1 MIEALERINRFDAA
15 TIVGRWLS
23 RISTADD
30 AMAMD
35 RRRGGSGMSER
46 SSSLDSR
53 RRGTSEA
60 SEHCDVRTRSTEGS
74 NASEGSPQLGSR
86 QSPSGSRVPFSVAC
100 PRHSLEL
107 SERSLLFGRD
117 RFFSR
122 DARASSHGSLP
133 DASRQVQ
140 RLISS
145 ELKPRSSSSPS
156 EHSCPTESS
165 YCASSLERLSCEES
179 QNGSTEQIV
188 PQPRCQIV
196 LDQCRSCQH
205 CAPRLSL
212 QETEGP
218 KPCKSIQETSHAEL
232 GSMSNPIQISHGSVK
247 EESSKEEMFSIAETG
262 EPDVK
267 SSFPLSSMLPELSSR
282 LSLSWRP
289 VAIDLGFRSHDLG
302 SFEEGSLLRVQ
313 ASRMLH
319 CWLSKN
325 ICTLECK
332 HCEGVILE
340 RLGEAFENVHR
351 ADLKDFLEH
360 SKNSRS
366 LYIPL
371 LEEDEYETGYN
382 VKASSLG
389 RLKSHSVD

>member
-1 MIEALERINRFDAA
+1 
-15 TIVGRWLS
+15 
-23 RISTADD
+23 
-30 AMAMD
+30 
-35 RRRGGSGMSER
+35 MSER
-46 SSSLDSR
+46 SSSLGSR

-86 QSPSGSRVPFSVAC
+86 QNPSGSRGPYSFAC
-100 PRHSLEL
+100 PRHSLES
-107 SERSLLFGRD
+107 SERCYLFGKD

-133 DASRQVQ
+133 DVVSRQVQ

-156 EHSCPTESS
+156 EHSCPTETS

-188 PQPRCQIV
+188 TQPRSRIL

-205 CAPRLSL
+205 CAPRLPL

-218 KPCKSIQETSHAEL
+218 KPCKSIQETSHAKL
-232 GSMSNPIQISHGSVK
+232 GSMSSPIQISQGGVE
-247 EESSKEEMFSIAETG
+247 EESSKEEMLSIAETG

-267 SSFPLSSMLPELSSR
+267 SSFPLSSLLPELSSR
-282 LSLSWRP
+282 LSLSWRH

-302 SFEEGSLLRVQ
+302 CFEEDSLLHVQ

-325 ICTLECK
+325 ICSLGCK
-332 HCEGVILE
+332 HCEEVILE
-340 RLGEAFENVHR
+340 RLGEAFENAHR

-360 SKNSRS
+360 SKK
-366 LYIPL
+366 
-371 LEEDEYETGYN
+371 T
-382 VKASSLG
+382 
-389 RLKSHSVD
+389 